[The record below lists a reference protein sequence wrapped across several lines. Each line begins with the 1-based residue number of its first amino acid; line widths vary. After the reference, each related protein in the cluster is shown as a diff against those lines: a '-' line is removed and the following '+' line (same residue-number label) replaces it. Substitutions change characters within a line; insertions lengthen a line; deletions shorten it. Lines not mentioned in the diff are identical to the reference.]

1 MSLKSSKN
9 VETNVY
15 ELAITVDA
23 EQFEAAVQK
32 AYLKQRKKITVQGFR
47 KGKAPR
53 ALIEK
58 VYGQGVF
65 YEDAFDE
72 LYPEVVSAAIDEAK
86 LDIVAS
92 PYDVNVE
99 KIGKE
104 GVEFT
109 LKVVVK
115 PEVKLG
121 KYKGLKA
128 EKKEVKVT
136 AEDVNAEI
144 ERLREQNARTVTVE
158 DRAVKKG
165 DIAVIDFEGFRDGKA
180 FEGGKGENHELE
192 IGSNSFIPGFEDQI
206 KGHKTGDEFEIMV
219 TFPGDY
225 ASQEL
230 AGQEAMFKIK
240 LHEIK
245 KKELPALDDDFAMD
259 VSEFDTLAELK
270 KDIKA
275 TIKKRRE
282 ENVDIDFTNA
292 LLDMVAEGIKAE
304 IPEQMV
310 DRQIDSDIDDFGY
323 RLQMQGLS
331 LDMYLKY
338 TGMDNAALRESFK
351 EKALKEVKLNLALD
365 EIVKKEKIEATEEAV
380 EAEYKKLAET
390 YNMDVDQIKKALPAE
405 NITGD
410 IVRAT
415 AIDLIKE
422 NAVAGKPAAEKPA
435 EKKTA
440 AKEEKPAEKK
450 APAKKTAAKKE
461 TAEKKTAEKKPA
473 AKKTAEK
480 KPAEKKTAEKKP
492 AAKKAPAKKPAAK
505 KTEEKK

>member
-15 ELAITVDA
+15 ELEITVDA

-32 AYLKQRKKITVQGFR
+32 AYLKQRKRITVQGFR

-72 LYPEVVSAAIDEAK
+72 LYPEVVSAAIEEAK

-92 PYDVNVE
+92 PYDVNIE

-104 GVEFT
+104 GVEFS

-128 EKKEVKVT
+128 EKKAVKVSADDVK
-136 AEDVNAEI
+136 AEL
-144 ERLREQNARTVTVE
+144 ERLREQNSRTVTIE

-165 DIAVIDFEGFRDGKA
+165 DIAVIDFEGFREGKA
-180 FEGGKGENHELE
+180 FEGGKGENYELE

-206 KGHKTGDEFEIMV
+206 IGHKADDEFEIIV

-225 ASQEL
+225 GSEEL

-259 VSEFDTLAELK
+259 VSEFDTLDELK
-270 KDIKA
+270 KNIKED
-275 TIKKRRE
+275 IKKRRE
-282 ENVDIDFTNA
+282 ETADIDFTNE
-292 LLDMVAEGIKAE
+292 LLDMVAEGITAE

-323 RLQMQGLS
+323 RLSMQGLS
-331 LDMYLKY
+331 MDMYLKY

-365 EIVKKEKIEATEEAV
+365 EIVKKEKIEATEEAI
-380 EAEYKKLAET
+380 EAEYKKLAEM
-390 YNMDVDQIKKALPAE
+390 YNMDVEQIKKALPAE

-415 AIDLIKE
+415 AIDIIKS
-422 NAVAGKPAAEKPA
+422 NAAAGASAAKKAPAKKADEEKAEKPA

-440 AKEEKPAEKK
+440 AKKPAAKKTAAADEKKPAE
-450 APAKKTAAKKE
+450 KKTAAKKP
-461 TAEKKTAEKKPA
+461 AAKKTADADEKKPA
-473 AKKTAEK
+473 AKKTA
-480 KPAEKKTAEKKP
+480 
-492 AAKKAPAKKPAAK
+492 AKKPAAK
-505 KTEEKK
+505 KTADK